1 MPTIVKVL
9 VWAAIMGVAAG
20 CTMRLDAG
28 TLPTDANSL
37 VQDEWEDATGGDFNS
52 VNTLSISGAV
62 LEAEGNC
69 ICANL
74 FDPMSDPVASCK
86 VCFVRVPL
94 LLRMPQVWRCHPF
107 HCLRWV
113 FNSGHPE
120 TLLPCTRPCRAMR
133 GTGRTASKARP
144 TLPIATAP
152 SSPLALT

>member
-1 MPTIVKVL
+1 MRTIVKVL
-9 VWAAIMGVAAG
+9 VVVFVKVIMGVAAG

-37 VQDEWEDATGGDFNS
+37 VQDEWKDATGGDFNS

-86 VCFVRVPL
+86 VCFVRVPI
-94 LLRMPQVWRCHPF
+94 LLRMPQV
-107 HCLRWV
+107 
-113 FNSGHPE
+113 
-120 TLLPCTRPCRAMR
+120 
-133 GTGRTASKARP
+133 
-144 TLPIATAP
+144 
-152 SSPLALT
+152 